1 MWDSNTSAQPCV
13 KEKNK
18 GTQFEKSQHRS
29 GNDNHDIQNNIG
41 EEVSRML
48 L

>member
-1 MWDSNTSAQPCV
+1 MWDSNTAAPCV

-29 GNDNHDIQNNIG
+29 ENDNRNIQNIG
-41 EEVSRML
+41 EEVSQKL